1 LARNLAFGE
10 RLVFWAVGWRIFAD
24 YPLLGVGPGN
34 AGFFFIQKL
43 PLAGWDLGE
52 AIQVMDVIGYLP
64 NVKSLWSRLL
74 AETGLLG
81 FATFAAW
88 LFVMW
93 NAGRFLKTRSEGIF
107 RMAGW
112 MGSFVIIAFLLE
124 GFSTDSF
131 ALPYVW
137 FQWASYRCQR
147 ARGS

>member
-1 LARNLAFGE
+1 LAE
-10 RLVFWAVGWRIFAD
+10 IV
-24 YPLLGVGPGN
+24 
-34 AGFFFIQKL
+34 
-43 PLAGWDLGE
+43 
-52 AIQVMDVIGYLP
+52 QVIDVHGYLP

-88 LFVMW
+88 LFVLW
-93 NAGRFLKTRSEGIF
+93 HAGRYLRTHRGAIF

-112 MGSFVIIAFLLE
+112 MGSFVIIAFILE

-137 FQWASYRCQR
+137 VSLGIVTAASALARR
-147 ARGS
+147 AETADAGMKTGDVDL